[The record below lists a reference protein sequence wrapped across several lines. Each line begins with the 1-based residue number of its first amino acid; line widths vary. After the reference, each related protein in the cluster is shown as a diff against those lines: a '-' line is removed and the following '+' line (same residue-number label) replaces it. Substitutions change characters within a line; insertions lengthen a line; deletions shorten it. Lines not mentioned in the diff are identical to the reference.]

1 MLLPLHAPHP
11 LDAPRTP
18 AGTDAPVRLRDCT
31 GAVLLFAVAMVAAL
45 LALGTDW
52 HALLDADR
60 PLPESSR
67 MMVLPPLP
75 R

>member
-1 MLLPLHAPHP
+1 MLLPFHALHP
-11 LDAPRTP
+11 LDASRNPTGADP
-18 AGTDAPVRLRDCT
+18 PVRLRDCG
-31 GAVLLFAVAMVAAL
+31 GAVLLFAMAMVAAL

-52 HALLDADR
+52 HAMLDADR